1 MRMVFCVCLGAFDAV
16 RHRRFHVSRRNLPTI
31 AASNH
36 QIMRS
41 IAPHWP
47 EYAIEGSC
55 LGLFMITAAG
65 FASLLNHPGS
75 PLAGWHHSPVIGRLT
90 MGLAMGLTLV
100 AIVYSRAGAR
110 SGAHM
115 NPVVTLSYL
124 RLGKIRPIDAA
135 GYIASQFMG
144 GAAGILLA
152 TRLFGGWPA
161 HPSVNYIATVPG
173 PAGMLVAFAAE
184 AVISF
189 GMFLMVL
196 TVSNSA
202 KLSRFTGIC
211 AGALVAGYITLE
223 APLSGMSM
231 NPARTLGPA
240 LLAHTTPTVW
250 IYFVAPATGMLLAAE
265 SFIGLRGIARVRC
278 AKLHH
283 PTHVRC
289 IFNCGFQEAGAT
301 V

>member
-1 MRMVFCVCLGAFDAV
+1 MR
-16 RHRRFHVSRRNLPTI
+16 T
-31 AASNH
+31 
-36 QIMRS
+36 
-41 IAPHWP
+41 IAPHWS

-55 LGLFMITAAG
+55 LGIFMVSAAG

-75 PLAGWHHSPVIGRLT
+75 PLAGWHHSPIVGRLT

-115 NPVVTLSYL
+115 NPAVTLTYL
-124 RLGKIRPIDAA
+124 RLGKIRPIDAV
-135 GYIASQFMG
+135 GYIAGQFVG
-144 GAAGILLA
+144 GAAGIVFA

-161 HPSVNYIATVPG
+161 HPSINYIATVPG
-173 PAGMLVAFAAE
+173 PAGVLVAFAAE
-184 AVISF
+184 AAISF
-189 GMFLMVL
+189 CLFLMVL

-202 KLSRFTGIC
+202 RLSRFTGIC
-211 AGALVAGYITLE
+211 AAALVAVYITVE

-240 LLAHTTPTVW
+240 LLAHTTRTVW
-250 IYFVAPATGMLLAAE
+250 IYFVAPAAGMLLAAE
-265 SFIGLRGIARVRC
+265 SFIRLRGIARVRC

-283 PTHVRC
+283 PMHVRC
-289 IFNCGFQEAGAT
+289 IFNCGFQETRAT
-301 V
+301 I

>member
-1 MRMVFCVCLGAFDAV
+1 MRTLL
-16 RHRRFHVSRRNLPTI
+16 R
-31 AASNH
+31 
-36 QIMRS
+36 
-41 IAPHWP
+41 HWP
-47 EYAIEGSC
+47 EYAIEGGC
-55 LGLFMITAAG
+55 LGLFMVSAAG
-65 FASLLNHPGS
+65 FATLLNHPGS
-75 PLAGWHHSPVIGRLT
+75 PLAGWQHSPILGRLT
-90 MGLAMGLTLV
+90 MGVAMGLTLA

-115 NPVVTLSYL
+115 NPVVTLTYL
-124 RLGKIRPIDAA
+124 RLGQIRAVDAA
-135 GYIASQFMG
+135 GYVAGQFMG
-144 GAAGILLA
+144 GAAGILFA
-152 TRLFGGWPA
+152 TRLFGGRPG

-173 PAGMLVAFAAE
+173 PAGIAVAFAAE

-196 TVSNSA
+196 TVSNNPR
-202 KLSRFTGIC
+202 LSRFTGLF
-211 AGALVAGYITLE
+211 AAALVVVYITLE

-240 LLAHTTPTVW
+240 LLAHTTQSVW

-265 SFIGLRGIARVRC
+265 SFVRRRGIARVRC

-283 PTHVRC
+283 PMHVRC